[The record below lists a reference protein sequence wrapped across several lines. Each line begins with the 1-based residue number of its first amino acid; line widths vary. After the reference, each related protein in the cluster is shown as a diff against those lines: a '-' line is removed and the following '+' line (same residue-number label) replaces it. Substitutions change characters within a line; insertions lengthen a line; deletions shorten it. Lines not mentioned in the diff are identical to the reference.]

1 MRRTRGPIVLAAAAY
16 ILAGGFVH
24 LREWLD
30 LYRHLPASVPGSAVV
45 RLGFPINVA
54 LSVMAAGALLFTAR
68 ASISRAWLAVIGSAL
83 FQVGSLAAVIR
94 SRMGSLFGWSELG
107 WTRAA
112 KQSLVVEIAALAM
125 LVALG
130 VIIQL
135 ERRHRVDHRQ
145 ARSTST
151 PISAISATA

>member
-16 ILAGGFVH
+16 VLAGGFVH

-30 LYRHLPASVPGSAVV
+30 LYRYLPASVPGSAVV

-54 LSVMAAGALLFTAR
+54 LSVMAAAALVFTAR
-68 ASISRAWLAVIGSAL
+68 ASTRWAWMAVIGSVL
-83 FQVGSLAAVIR
+83 FQAGSLAAVIR
-94 SRMGSLFGWSELG
+94 SRMGSLLGWSELG

-112 KQSLVVEIAALAM
+112 KQSLLVEVAALAM

-130 VIIQL
+130 AIIQL
-135 ERRHRVDHRQ
+135 ERRHRGDHPQ
-145 ARSTST
+145 TRSTSS
-151 PISAISATA
+151 PISAISATT